1 MDCIFC
7 FYSVKTYGE
16 MKDDLIALI
25 NKFFEECKEIIIN
38 DNDDS
43 GIYISVDYFS
53 FYLEIKEREFYED
66 METDCE
72 VVVEDYNLKVN
83 QGIRFEIF
91 SQSFENK
98 IFFERF
104 ILFLNNFIEGT
115 KKDVAFMINDTDHL
129 IFMKRDG
136 EIIFNKE
143 IDYYKTFSKE
153 FDLLT

>member
-66 METDCE
+66 METDWE

-91 SQSFENK
+91 SQSFDDED
-98 IFFERF
+98 FFKKF
-104 ILFLNNFIEGT
+104 ILFLKKFIKKT
-115 KKDVAFMINDTDHL
+115 KSDVAFMANDTDHL
-129 IFMKRDG
+129 IFMKHDG

>member
-66 METDCE
+66 METDWE

-98 IFFERF
+98 IFFEGI

>member
-66 METDCE
+66 METDWE
-72 VVVEDYNLKVN
+72 VVVEYYNLKVN

>member
-53 FYLEIKEREFYED
+53 FY
-66 METDCE
+66 
-72 VVVEDYNLKVN
+72 
-83 QGIRFEIF
+83 
-91 SQSFENK
+91 
-98 IFFERF
+98 
-104 ILFLNNFIEGT
+104 
-115 KKDVAFMINDTDHL
+115 
-129 IFMKRDG
+129 
-136 EIIFNKE
+136 
-143 IDYYKTFSKE
+143 
-153 FDLLT
+153 

>member
-66 METDCE
+66 METDWE

>member
-1 MDCIFC
+1 
-7 FYSVKTYGE
+7 

-66 METDCE
+66 METDWE

-98 IFFERF
+98 IF
-104 ILFLNNFIEGT
+104 L
-115 KKDVAFMINDTDHL
+115 
-129 IFMKRDG
+129 RDL
-136 EIIFNKE
+136 
-143 IDYYKTFSKE
+143 YYF
-153 FDLLT
+153 

>member
-1 MDCIFC
+1 MYCIFC

-66 METDCE
+66 METDWE